1 MTPRKM
7 AGPPSQVINNQ
18 PLIFFVTFRLI
29 FTRNDWPTVSSEARH
44 YNSLFWYPNTVK
56 FAKTWIFNQDQMKA
70 CLVFDIHVL
79 PQFQSQWWPNSKFNN
94 ISNFHTFSTL
104 KNNEK
109 YIVQS
114 ESTALLSTTCKFG
127 SKWSNFIHSSTNS
140 KIKDTFD
147 SIINYGSERVDFFK
161 KCKSTHVT
169 VACGQP
175 G

>member
-1 MTPRKM
+1 MT
-7 AGPPSQVINNQ
+7 
-18 PLIFFVTFRLI
+18 
-29 FTRNDWPTVSSEARH
+29 E
-44 YNSLFWYPNTVK
+44 
-56 FAKTWIFNQDQMKA
+56 DQMKA

-79 PQFQSQWWPNSKFNN
+79 PQFQSQRWPNSKFNN

-114 ESTALLSTTCKFG
+114 DSTALLSTTPQP
-127 SKWSNFIHSSTNS
+127 SFIPPPTQ
-140 KIKDTFD
+140 KLDTFD
-147 SIINYGSERVDFFK
+147 SIINYGNERVDFFI

-169 VACGQP
+169 VGCGQP

>member
-1 MTPRKM
+1 MIGQQYLQKLDITIVCFDIQIQWSLPKLEF
-7 AGPPSQVINNQ
+7 
-18 PLIFFVTFRLI
+18 LIKLVTFLM
-29 FTRNDWPTVSSEARH
+29 TE
-44 YNSLFWYPNTVK
+44 
-56 FAKTWIFNQDQMKA
+56 DQMKA

-79 PQFQSQWWPNSKFNN
+79 PQFQSQRWPNSKFNN

-140 KIKDTFD
+140 KVKDTFD